1 MNMLPIES
9 TLPVL
14 TDAGTLQFSAY
25 GFGWGYRSFSLLRET
40 VRTCLGARDTSEQQ
54 IRLAFELNRHRIL
67 RAVGPFSAIPY
78 QGETIPVPVE
88 NL

>member
-1 MNMLPIES
+1 MNTQPIES

-14 TDAGTLQFSAY
+14 TDAATLQFSAY

-40 VRTCLGARDTSEQQ
+40 VRAQLGALDTSEQQ
-54 IRLAFELNRHRIL
+54 IRLAFELNRHRVL
-67 RAVGPFSAIPY
+67 RAVGPCVETPY

>member
-1 MNMLPIES
+1 MNTQPVES

-14 TDAGTLQFSAY
+14 TDAATLQFSAY
-25 GFGWGYRSFSLLRET
+25 GFGWGYRSFSLLCET
-40 VRTCLGARDTSEQQ
+40 ACACLGARDTSEQQ

-67 RAVGPFSAIPY
+67 RAIGPLSAMPY

-88 NL
+88 HL

>member
-1 MNMLPIES
+1 MTHPIARCRQCVVRHRPRCGTS
-9 TLPVL
+9 TVC
-14 TDAGTLQFSAY
+14 A
-25 GFGWGYRSFSLLRET
+25 
-40 VRTCLGARDTSEQQ
+40 CLGARDTSEQQ

-67 RAVGPFSAIPY
+67 RAVGPFSEMPY

>member
-1 MNMLPIES
+1 MNTQSIERTLPI
-9 TLPVL
+9 L
-14 TDAGTLQFSAY
+14 TDAVTLQFSAY
-25 GFGWGYRSFSLLRET
+25 GLGWGYRSFSLLCET
-40 VRTCLGARDTSEQQ
+40 VCACLGARDTSEHQ

-67 RAVGPFSAIPY
+67 RAVGPFSERPY

>member
-1 MNMLPIES
+1 MNMQPIES

-25 GFGWGYRSFSLLRET
+25 GLGWGYRSFSLLRET
-40 VRTCLGARDTSEQQ
+40 VRACLGARDTSEQQ
-54 IRLAFELNRHRIL
+54 ILLAFELNRHRIL
-67 RAVGPFSAIPY
+67 RAVGPCSEMPY
-78 QGETIPVPVE
+78 RGETIPVPVE